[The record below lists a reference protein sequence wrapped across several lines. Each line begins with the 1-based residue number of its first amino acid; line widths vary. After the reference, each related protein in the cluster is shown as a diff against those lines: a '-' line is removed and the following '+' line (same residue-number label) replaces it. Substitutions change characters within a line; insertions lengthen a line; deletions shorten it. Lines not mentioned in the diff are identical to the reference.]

1 MPRPRMA
8 LPPETNHVES
18 TLFIEPEDQL
28 ASIAAEIAALDW
40 AVVPTF
46 LDPGTVGAL
55 RREAESRRAGG
66 RFRAA
71 AVGRASGV
79 AIRPELRSD
88 LLSWIEPDDAAAAVN
103 AYLLAMEG
111 LRRAMNR
118 RLYLGLMTL
127 ESQFA
132 LYPPGTFYGR
142 HLDRH
147 RDSDER
153 ILSCVL
159 YLNENW
165 AADDGGQLRLYLPDG
180 EGGERACD
188 LSPEGGRLVV
198 FLSDRVPHEVLP
210 ARRERFS
217 VASWF
222 RGRPHAD

>member
-1 MPRPRMA
+1 MST
-8 LPPETNHVES
+8 LPPFTNS
-18 TLFIEPEDQL
+18 AEPAPLL
-28 ASIAAEIAALDW
+28 APEKRLAAIAADVADRDW
-40 AVVPTF
+40 SLVPDF
-46 LDPGTVGAL
+46 LDPAAVTAL
-55 RREAESRRAGG
+55 RREVESRRAAG

-88 LLSWIEPDDAAAAVN
+88 HLSWIEPDDAAAAVN

-118 RLYLGLMTL
+118 HLYLGLMTL

-153 ILSCVL
+153 VLSCVL

-165 AADDGGQLRLYLPDG
+165 AADDGGHLRLYLPEG
-180 EGGERACD
+180 EGGETPCHV
-188 LSPEGGRLVV
+188 SPDGGRLVV

-210 ARRERFS
+210 ARRERLS
-217 VASWF
+217 IASWF
-222 RGRPHAD
+222 RGWPRTG

>member
-1 MPRPRMA
+1 MT
-8 LPPETNHVES
+8 LPPESNHAEW
-18 TLFIEPEDQL
+18 TPFIEPEDRL
-28 ASIAAEIAALDW
+28 ASIAAEVAQRDW
-40 AVVPTF
+40 ALVPDF
-46 LDPGTVGAL
+46 LDPGAVAAL
-55 RREAESRRAGG
+55 REEAESRRAAG

-88 LLSWIEPDDAAAAVN
+88 HLSWIEPDDSAAAVN

-118 RLYLGLMTL
+118 HLYLGLMTL
-127 ESQFA
+127 ESQLA

-153 ILSCVL
+153 ILSCVF
-159 YLNENW
+159 YLNGNW
-165 AADDGGQLRLYLPDG
+165 SADDGGQLRLYLPDG

-188 LSPEGGRLVV
+188 VSPDGGRLVV

-210 ARRERFS
+210 ARRERLS
-217 VASWF
+217 IASWF
-222 RGRPHAD
+222 RGRPRTG